1 MRNDHTMGE
10 APKAMDEEEVL
21 AVVAWLSAR
30 GATYQINGGWGVD
43 ALVGRRTRAHRD
55 LDVFVDQR
63 VVAELTGGCA
73 TEGMRSSR
81 TGRPSGIEL
90 ASPLG
95 RVDVH
100 PIAIQ
105 TNGDGIQQ
113 GPGGQT
119 FLHPAADRATGQ
131 IGGRAVVV
139 ASRTRLIELRQGYDP
154 RAEDVHDL
162 AQLAALEK

>member
-10 APKAMDEEEVL
+10 APKAMGEEEVL

-63 VVAELTGGCA
+63 LVNELHRWL
-73 TEGMRSSR
+73 RSR
-81 TGRPSGIEL
+81 GNEVIEDWLPVRIEL
-90 ASPLG
+90 ASSLG
-95 RVDVH
+95 RVDIH

-154 RAEDVHDL
+154 RDEDVHDL